1 MDDIAGWRERIDE
14 IDIQL
19 VNLFNERAMCAIE
32 IGKIKQQKGIEI
44 HNPERER
51 DILRQ
56 ICELNKGPLGNDALI
71 ELFDRIIEECRNIE
85 ENK

>member
-19 VNLFNERAMCAIE
+19 VNLFNERAKCAIE
-32 IGKIKQQKGIEI
+32 IGSIKQQKGIEI
-44 HNPERER
+44 HNPEREQ